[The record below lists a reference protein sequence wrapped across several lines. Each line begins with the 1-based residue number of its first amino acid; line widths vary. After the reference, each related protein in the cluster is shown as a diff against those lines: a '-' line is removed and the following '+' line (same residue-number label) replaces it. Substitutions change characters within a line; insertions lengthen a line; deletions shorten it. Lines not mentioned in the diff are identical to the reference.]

1 MEYLDIVDKECQKV
15 ILKTIMPEKRLA
27 KKKKT
32 NSKISY
38 TVKL

>member
-27 KKKKT
+27 KKKT